1 MRSYSA
7 DTKIG
12 SMSLKCGYKTSEYGS
27 IVLVKTLQNKT
38 LQSLLPVHSGEAI
51 SKGGDKI

>member
-7 DTKIG
+7 DTQIRAR
-12 SMSLKCGYKTSEYGS
+12 SLKCGYKTSQCGP
-27 IVLVKTLQNKT
+27 IVLVKALQNKT

>member
-7 DTKIG
+7 DTKIRAR
-12 SMSLKCGYKTSEYGS
+12 SLKCGYKTSQYGS
-27 IVLVKTLQNKT
+27 IILVKTLQNKI
-38 LQSLLPVHSGEAI
+38 LQSLLPVRSGEAI